1 MVSPRRNFSLFYNL
15 WSDLAG
21 CSHCLTP
28 RCKSDPLACAWTGCL
43 PRWTRAKSLHSLLRP
58 QSYGALVPLQD
69 CNLSPHPGWRAKLV
83 PICSLQSYSGQS
95 HAGMVTVTTWP
106 SGHDIYS
113 NQVSEGREA
122 SQYFESHSFA
132 LESGRKGSL
141 LWGLAM
147 AKPKEKQGVGILHRI
162 MEVIHLHTP
171 KQWWLTSWT
180 WKTGLH
186 SNSPKP
192 PGFCQETRRNMS
204 SLEQQ
209 RKAHACSTG
218 T

>member
-95 HAGMVTVTTWP
+95 HAGMVTVTPGPQGMISTVTRSLKAGKPP
-106 SGHDIYS
+106 STLKATALHWK
-113 NQVSEGREA
+113 VEEKVLCSEV
-122 SQYFESHSFA
+122 
-132 LESGRKGSL
+132 L
-141 LWGLAM
+141 
-147 AKPKEKQGVGILHRI
+147 
-162 MEVIHLHTP
+162 
-171 KQWWLTSWT
+171 QWQ
-180 WKTGLH
+180 
-186 SNSPKP
+186 SPKRNRVW
-192 PGFCQETRRNMS
+192 GFYTELWKSFTYTLRS
-204 SLEQQ
+204 SD
-209 RKAHACSTG
+209 G
-218 T
+218 